1 MMTRLTFATRVG
13 LIVFASVATVWFGA
27 VALFFVSQSRGA
39 GSAEP
44 LPAQIVALV
53 DLVER
58 TNPAEQ
64 QRVIDAVSSDLM
76 QLHLEGGDRV
86 GPSSPRPLMR
96 LGERRLERYLAAL
109 GGRHLSVT
117 RPDGLQ
123 RWRWL
128 SRLLPDALE
137 FRIALRTDQTLVIDT
152 RSTQL
157 ATLFGLPL
165 GFGAGLFG
173 TVIALLAL
181 LILHRETRPLA
192 RLAAEVDRIDLSSS
206 PAPLTDPRHSA
217 PEIRGLVAAF
227 DRLQMRLAHLMKARM
242 AMLGG
247 ISHDVR
253 TFATRLRLRVDAIPD
268 PEERKRAAD
277 DIEDMIRLL
286 DDALLASR
294 SGVGELAEELVE
306 VDEVVRD
313 DVMDRVAH
321 GAAITMRVEQGGA
334 ETTILGD
341 RLAVRRIVANLLDNA
356 LKYGRRVDVGV
367 TRDAAQV
374 VLTVDDDGPGIPVE
388 QRELLLEPFV
398 RLDASRNRRTGG
410 AGLGLAVVRNLV
422 EAQGGSVTLL
432 DGPLGGARVL
442 VRLPV
447 FEASKRPD

>member
-1 MMTRLTFATRVG
+1 MMTRLTIATRVG

-27 VALFFVSQSRGA
+27 IALFFVSQSRGS
-39 GSAEP
+39 GSADP

-53 DLVER
+53 DLFER
-58 TNPAEQ
+58 TDRAGQ

-76 QLHLEGGDRV
+76 QLHLEDGDRV
-86 GPSSPRPLMR
+86 GESSARPLMR
-96 LGERRLERYLAAL
+96 LGERRLERDLAAL

-117 RPDGLQ
+117 RPEGLH

-128 SRLLPDALE
+128 SRLMPDALE
-137 FRIALRTDQTLVIDT
+137 FRIALKTDQTLVIDT
-152 RSTQL
+152 RSMQL
-157 ATLFGLPL
+157 ATLFGLPP

-181 LILHRETRPLA
+181 LLLHRETRPLA

-206 PAPLTDPRHSA
+206 PTPLTDPRHSA

-227 DRLQMRLAHLMKARM
+227 DRLQTRLAQLMKARM

-253 TFATRLRLRVDAIPD
+253 TFATRLRLRVDTIPD
-268 PEERKRAAD
+268 PEQRKRAAD

-294 SGVGELAEELVE
+294 AGVGELAEELVE
-306 VDEVVRD
+306 VDEVARD

-321 GAAITMRVEQGGA
+321 GAAVTMRVEQGGA
-334 ETTILGD
+334 GTTILGD

-367 TRDAAQV
+367 IRTDAHV
-374 VLTVDDDGPGIPVE
+374 VLTVDDDGPGIPVD

-398 RLDASRNRRTGG
+398 RLDPSRNRRTGG
-410 AGLGLAVVRNLV
+410 AGLGLAVVRSLV
-422 EAQGGSVTLL
+422 EAHGGSVEIGDAPT
-432 DGPLGGARVL
+432 GGARL
-442 VRLPV
+442 MVRWPLFV
-447 FEASKRPD
+447 A